1 MRRTAA
7 RGVTLM
13 LAMSVAVFG
22 LVAPANAAPATTVSQ
37 AKAAAAT
44 KAAGKA
50 VRGGRTTVT
59 TGPGI
64 AATLL
69 KNGIL
74 PVVTWPGREGIVT
87 RGGFA
92 VTASFPVTGG
102 RASLAPLGGTVNH
115 KGGLK
120 FYNVNNGTSLQVGN
134 FIIDLSAGNL
144 TGTVNGTSTRVPVFT
159 LDLSKAGISVKGS
172 TVTFT
177 NVGLVL
183 TDVAA
188 GALNQTLGTSL
199 FAGGLR
205 FGSAK
210 STVKLRK

>member
-1 MRRTAA
+1 MLKRAA

-22 LVAPANAAPATTVSQ
+22 LVGVAEAAPSHKAKTTSSV
-37 AKAAAAT
+37 K
-44 KAAGKA
+44 
-50 VRGGRTTVT
+50 GGRTTVT

-87 RGGFA
+87 KGGFA
-92 VTASFPVTGG
+92 VTTGFPVTGG

-115 KGGLK
+115 KGGIK
-120 FYNVNNGTSLQVGN
+120 FYNVANGSSLQVGN

-144 TGTVNGTSTRVPVFT
+144 TGTVNGTATRVPVFT

-183 TDVAA
+183 TDTAA